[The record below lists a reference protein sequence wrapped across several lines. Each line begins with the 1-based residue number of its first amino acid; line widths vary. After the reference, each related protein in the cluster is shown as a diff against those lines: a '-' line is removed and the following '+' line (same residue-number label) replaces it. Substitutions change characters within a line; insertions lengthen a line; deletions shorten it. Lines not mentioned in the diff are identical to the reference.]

1 MHIFSYLKR
10 FSEIICWKIYKTTR
24 DFAWPNQTNLF
35 PAGRFADL
43 IIFDSCRWVK
53 RILDSSLFLSSSLSN
68 NSAFW
73 REVNLNLA
81 LRGLIQMLA
90 KLMPNTYSFDGFR
103 KEINISEID
112 IAAWAPNLPLQST
125 TIRFCYIWYLTF
137 ITCMA
142 GALLLVHSGS
152 FH

>member
-24 DFAWPNQTNLF
+24 DFAWPNQTNFF

-81 LRGLIQMLA
+81 FRGLIQMLA
-90 KLMPNTYSFDGFR
+90 NWCQTPTLLMALGKKLTYQR
-103 KEINISEID
+103 LT
-112 IAAWAPNLPLQST
+112 LPLGPLICPCRAQQFAFAT
-125 TIRFCYIWYLTF
+125 IWYLTF